1 MGGPQG
7 ARSTV
12 VVEDALVVVAG
23 SRHRA
28 LVGYAYLLTGDL
40 TEAEDL
46 VQEAIVRTFARSL
59 RGLDLEHAES
69 YVRRAVLRLYLD
81 GRRRRGRWLRIR
93 HLVATRGDDRGTLA
107 GPELTDMQ
115 IDVRRALADL
125 PRRER
130 ACVVLRYFDDLTVPQ
145 IADRLGVSAGAVKR
159 YLSQGVRRLQTVLG
173 PSVPVDEVEQAAPEG
188 AAPDSGAMHDTDTR
202 ERR

>member
-1 MGGPQG
+1 M
-7 ARSTV
+7 AA
-12 VVEDALVVVAG
+12 EDALVVVAG
-23 SRHRA
+23 DRHRA

-40 TEAEDL
+40 AEAEDL

-59 RGLDLEHAES
+59 RGLELQDAER

-81 GRRRRGRWLRIR
+81 GRRRWGRWLGIR
-93 HLVATRGDDRGTLA
+93 HLVATRSDDRGSPA
-107 GPELTDMQ
+107 GPELTDIQ

-145 IADRLGVSAGAVKR
+145 IADRLDVSAGAVKR
-159 YLSQGVRRLQTVLG
+159 YLSQGVHRLQAVLG
-173 PSVPVDEVEQAAPEG
+173 PAAPVDDAAQAAPDRVTSDN
-188 AAPDSGAMHDTDTR
+188 ADMK